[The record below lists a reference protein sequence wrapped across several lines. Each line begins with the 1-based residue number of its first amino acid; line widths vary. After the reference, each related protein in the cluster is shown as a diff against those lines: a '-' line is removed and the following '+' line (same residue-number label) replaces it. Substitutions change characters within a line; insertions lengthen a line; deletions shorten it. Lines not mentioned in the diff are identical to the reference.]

1 MRRHS
6 EIGYNA
12 VDVGD
17 TLVPEEIA
25 DMFEVASDEGKTFVV
40 RYVFASIFVAV
51 ESVESA
57 LVVEAVEDCPRMPA
71 TAESAVDVD
80 AVGLYG

>member
-1 MRRHS
+1 MVRRHS

-17 TLVPEEIA
+17 AVVSEEIA
-25 DMFEVASDEGKTFVV
+25 DMFEVASDEGKTLVV

-57 LVVEAVEDCPRMPA
+57 VVVEDCPRMPA